1 LVRREGMQENMKA
14 NVVSLQ
20 AWKEAKV
27 IEENLDLGLVYQSL
41 IGCHHGEKTKD
52 EMDYCVVV
60 YSIPAEDF
68 PEEGFF
74 YDSEETEL
82 FTVIKDRH
90 MGEFSPM
97 DSPGV
102 ERFEIYDMNTDDV
115 HIMYRIPFKPPNLK
129 DYSGV

>member
-1 LVRREGMQENMKA
+1 MQEGMKGH
-14 NVVSLQ
+14 VVSLR
-20 AWKEAKV
+20 AWREAKV
-27 IEENLDLGLVYQSL
+27 VEENLDLGLVYQTL
-41 IGCHHGEKTKD
+41 IGCHRGEKTKD
-52 EMDYCVVV
+52 DMDYCVVV
-60 YSIPAEDF
+60 YSIPAEDW
-68 PEEGFF
+68 PDEGFF

-90 MGEFSPM
+90 VGEFCPM

>member
-1 LVRREGMQENMKA
+1 MQENMKA
-14 NVVSLQ
+14 HVVSLQ
-20 AWKEAKV
+20 AWREAKV

-52 EMDYCVVV
+52 ETDYCVVV
-60 YSIPAEDF
+60 YSIPADDL
-68 PEEGFF
+68 PDEGFF

-97 DSPGV
+97 DGSGV